1 MSPLI
6 KNPSGSFEEKSE
18 LIFLQADQSELVL
31 EIEDLHLLRDYVRNL
46 PVTVMRSI
54 NADHLESL
62 VHSDP
67 KSWPPIDV
75 TLTNV
80 GYICYD
86 GQHRIQAAKVLKLG
100 TIRTKP
106 VTFKNVNE
114 LIEATFR
121 ANLTH
126 GLRAS
131 QTTKS
136 DYCYWLSIT
145 YPSLSHRQIAARV
158 GVAQST
164 VSRAIEQRQKEQQG
178 SSKEEAT
185 TPEQAEEARQK
196 QAQNFTKSTG
206 KFLKVANGFLKTVP
220 EGEYEDLVWNLQVEL
235 LNGPEDKQ
243 MLRRAGQLLIDVAK
257 ARRKAKAPA

>member
-6 KNPSGSFEEKSE
+6 KNPSGFSEEKPE

-67 KSWPPIDV
+67 KSWPPIEV

-86 GQHRIQAAKVLKLG
+86 GQHRIQAAKILKLG

-106 VTFKNVNE
+106 VTFKNMND

-121 ANLTH
+121 ANLRH
-126 GLRAS
+126 PLPAS
-131 QTTKS
+131 QKTKS
-136 DYCYWLSIT
+136 EYCYWLSIT
-145 YPSLSHRQIAARV
+145 YPRLSQRDIAARV

-164 VSRAIEQRQKEQQG
+164 VSRAIEQRQKEKQE
-178 SSKEEAT
+178 SPKEEAKSAK
-185 TPEQAEEARQK
+185 QAEETKQK
-196 QAQNFTKSTG
+196 QAQDFTKSTG
-206 KFLKVANGFLKTVP
+206 RFLKLASGFLQTV
-220 EGEYEDLVWNLQVEL
+220 EDYDDLVWNLQLEL
-235 LNGPEDKQ
+235 LNDLEDKQ
-243 MLRRAGQLLIDVAK
+243 ALRRVGQLFLDVAK
-257 ARRKAKAPA
+257 ARRKAKIPA